1 MTSVMILKV
10 NELIP
15 YLSVNIKG
23 IYMCYMDS
31 VFILKFLNTLHGL
44 FIIFQ
49 DSVNYLANKQFYN
62 IIPY

>member
-1 MTSVMILKV
+1 MILKV

-15 YLSVNIKG
+15 YLFVNIKG

-31 VFILKFLNTLHGL
+31 VFIFKFLNTLHGL

>member
-15 YLSVNIKG
+15 YLFVNIKG

-49 DSVNYLANKQFYN
+49 DSVNYLANKQF
-62 IIPY
+62 

>member
-15 YLSVNIKG
+15 YLFNIKG

-62 IIPY
+62 MISY

>member
-15 YLSVNIKG
+15 YLFVNIKG